1 MGGVYSSEEE
11 HCLEVHVPTWKCRSC
26 HCHNWCMQVAHG
38 KKLVSFSGAQMKL
51 SALPYLTATTPEQY
65 TETDHNHLFL
75 VPPTTVLHT

>member
-1 MGGVYSSEEE
+1 
-11 HCLEVHVPTWKCRSC
+11 
-26 HCHNWCMQVAHG
+26 MQVAHG